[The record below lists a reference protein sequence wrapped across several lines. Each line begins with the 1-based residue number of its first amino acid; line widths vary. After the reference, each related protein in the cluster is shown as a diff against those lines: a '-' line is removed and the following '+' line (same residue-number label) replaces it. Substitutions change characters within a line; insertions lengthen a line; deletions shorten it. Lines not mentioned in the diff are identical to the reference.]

1 MNNEYFRAS
10 PLANGVTMIT
20 DLSGVFFYLVEGK
33 DRAAL
38 IDTGTGIGNLHEFA
52 GTLTGKP
59 LIVLITHVHPDHSGN
74 IYTFEDRQVYIPE
87 RDLPFLETD
96 TVSYESRKGYLLAM
110 NHMSLPCPDEAIVRC
125 RKMDVRTVRDGDV
138 FDLGGRC
145 LEAVAVPGHTLGS
158 TAYLDRTNRIIFMGD
173 AANQNTLLCCET
185 SDTLENY
192 YHSLLRLKDM
202 EDAYDAFIIC
212 HGAPLAAKRT
222 VDDLIA
228 LCEEVMRETEKG
240 NVIGRIAE
248 GLNPYGDGRRV
259 RDIDERYNRLDGG
272 TGNLVYR
279 PATVFNKEKK
289 ND

>member
-1 MNNEYFRAS
+1 MDNTYFRTA
-10 PLANGVTMIT
+10 PLAGGVTMIT

-33 DRAAL
+33 EKAAL
-38 IDTGTGIGNLHEFA
+38 IDTGTGVGNLREFVR
-52 GTLTGKP
+52 TLTDKP
-59 LIVLITHVHPDHSGN
+59 LTVLITHVHPDHSGN
-74 IYTFEDRQVYIPE
+74 IYTFEDEQVYIPE
-87 RDLPFLETD
+87 RDLPFLETE

-125 RKMDVRTVRDGDV
+125 RPMNTCTVRDGDV
-138 FDLGGRC
+138 FDLGGRN
-145 LEAVAVPGHTLGS
+145 LEAVAMPGHTLGS

-192 YHSLLRLKDM
+192 YHALLRLKGM
-202 EDAYDAFIIC
+202 EDAYDTFIIC
-212 HGAPLAAKRT
+212 HGAPVAAKRT

-240 NVIGRIAE
+240 SVIGKIAD